1 MDYYRTHGRNAAQ
14 TCRPFG
20 ISRQTF
26 YRWKRRFD
34 PHRLSSLVS

>member
-14 TCRPFG
+14 TCQRFG

-26 YRWKRRFD
+26 YRWKRRLD
-34 PHRLSSLVS
+34 PACLFSL